1 MLIFRTAILESIK
14 TLLEARKKQEEVV
27 MKVLHGWLKEQK
39 VDVLVFVNIK
49 YNRGKMNVLAVHIC
63 VEREIRMSESLCDDQ
78 VLG

>member
-1 MLIFRTAILESIK
+1 
-14 TLLEARKKQEEVV
+14 

-39 VDVLVFVNIK
+39 VDVLVFVNVK
-49 YNRGKMNVLAVHIC
+49 YNRGKMNVSTVHVC

>member
-1 MLIFRTAILESIK
+1 
-14 TLLEARKKQEEVV
+14 

-39 VDVLVFVNIK
+39 VDVLDVLVVFVNVK
-49 YNRGKMNVLAVHIC
+49 YNRGKMNVLAVHVC